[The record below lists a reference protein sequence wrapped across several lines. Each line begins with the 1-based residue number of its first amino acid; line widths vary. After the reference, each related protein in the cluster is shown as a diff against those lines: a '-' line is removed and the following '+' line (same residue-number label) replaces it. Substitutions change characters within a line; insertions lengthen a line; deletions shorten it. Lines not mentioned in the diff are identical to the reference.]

1 MKKTSIISTIFL
13 VLIHLNTFSQSSKV
27 SSAVT
32 WLSNGEIDRAKTA
45 IDEAILN
52 EKTMSEAKTWY
63 YRGKIYSAIASDQS
77 GKFSSLA
84 VSPLD
89 TALRSFKTALSL
101 PDVKNYKKNMILD
114 LQYLQTAYFNNGA
127 NAFSAKNYNGAYH
140 DFAMSAEANNLQL
153 DIDPNITIDTG
164 AVFNIGLTAQK
175 VGKIDDAIVTYQR
188 LVDMKYNEPFLYQA
202 LSDLYME
209 KGQPELAL
217 KVIDAGRAAYPQ
229 DEAIL
234 VTELNFYL
242 SQGRAAEIVD
252 KLKQAIALDPNNSEL
267 YFALGNSFGE
277 LMKLDSANSDKYFNG
292 ALEAYLNALKIKP
305 ESFETNLNTGALYY
319 NAAIE
324 LNKQMI
330 ELPLDAEAA
339 YVKLEKQR
347 NELYKSALPYFEK
360 AHMVNKDDI
369 PTMQALKEIYAKTG
383 NYDKMNEIKALLGE

>member
-1 MKKTSIISTIFL
+1 MKKTGIISIIFL
-13 VLIHLNTFSQSSKV
+13 VLTHMGALGQSSKV
-27 SSAVT
+27 TSAVT
-32 WLSNGEIDRAKTA
+32 WLSNNEIDRAKTA
-45 IDEAILN
+45 IDEAILH
-52 EKTMSEAKTWY
+52 EKTRNEAKTWY

-89 TALRSFKTALSL
+89 TALRSFKIALSM
-101 PDVKNYKKNMILD
+101 PDVKSYKKNMILD
-114 LQYLQTAYFNNGA
+114 LQYLQNAYFNNGA
-127 NAFSAKNYNGAYH
+127 NAFSAKNYNSAYH
-140 DFAMSAEANNLQL
+140 DFLMSAEANNLQL

-164 AVFNIGLTAQK
+164 AVFNVGLSAQK
-175 VGKIDDAIVTYQR
+175 VGKTDDAIMTYQR
-188 LVDMKYNEPFLYQA
+188 LVDMNYNEPYLYQA
-202 LSDLYME
+202 LSDMYME

-217 KVIDAGRAAYPQ
+217 KVIESGRAAYPQ

-242 SQGRAAEIVD
+242 SQGRAGEIVD
-252 KLKQAIALDPNNSEL
+252 KLKQAILIDPSNPEL
-267 YFALGNSFGE
+267 YFALGNSYGE
-277 LMKLDSANSDKYFNG
+277 LMRLDSVNSEKYFNG
-292 ALEAYLNALKIKP
+292 ALEAYLSAIKLKP

-339 YVKLEKQR
+339 YMKLEKQR

-360 AHMVNKDDI
+360 AHAVNKEDI